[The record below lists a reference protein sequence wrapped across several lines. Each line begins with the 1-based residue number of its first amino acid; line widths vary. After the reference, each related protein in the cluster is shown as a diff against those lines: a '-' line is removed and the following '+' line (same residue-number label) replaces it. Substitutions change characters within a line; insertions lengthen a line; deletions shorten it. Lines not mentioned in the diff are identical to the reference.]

1 MINPGGI
8 PRIPGDMEVLARHAQ
23 ELTRVGPA
31 FSATGEQVNSTWQ
44 QLAPVYDAPE
54 VGQLLAATGPVQTT
68 AASVGADIATV
79 GGALSTYATT
89 VKQIQNQLDALRT
102 QAQDLVA
109 EAAAD
114 KANEGTLEQVGEFV
128 GIGGDDDEYAERS
141 NELAS
146 QVNAQVAAFNEA
158 QRVCANTINALY
170 GGTQYRADDGD
181 GQQEPGEYGYTA
193 EQLDTAFEQGQELPW
208 GSYAETD
215 TGIVGG
221 VWDGAKMFVGD
232 LGALIGRDPTTGE
245 WSWGTAGTAWKG
257 LGTFALAVGTYAIP
271 GGAALDQA
279 LNDGKLGDTLVAA
292 GKGIIAYDEWG
303 QGDNARAG
311 GMAGFNIL
319 SAIVGTKGAGS
330 ALRGVGAGAQTS
342 RIGAVSRVGGAMV
355 RSGEFIARLPT
366 TESLIGR
373 VSQHLPG
380 MRLPGGIPD
389 VNVPH
394 HADTP
399 HADIP
404 RVDTPRVDTP
414 NPGSVGDNLT
424 TTDRAPDSRG
434 APIPDTPSTPDV
446 DLPGPRAHD
455 GPTPGAA
462 VPDAPST
469 PDAPTTPEAP
479 RTPDTPSGPDGSA
492 PDAPSTPADRVPGTA
507 TPGDTTP
514 GDTMSGDGTPGDTTP
529 GDSTPGD
536 GTPGDSKPG
545 DATPGDGASSDGP
558 APTGTQPDGSWIGRE
573 HGSEFTLTPEQNAA
587 ADRFLAG
594 ARADEGQISPQ
605 VTSVADNID
614 GARMQGYPDFVLK
627 GEDSLKRKLVTDLAE
642 NPDLSLNEAI
652 TGLRDSVRYTI
663 EVPPTN
669 YADGVVR
676 AVDDLRARGFEN
688 VTWKP
693 TWDTP
698 DSYKGVN
705 STWRDPA
712 TGRVFEVQFHTP
724 DSFAAKMATHEL
736 YEAQRVPGV
745 SAEEVARLRAEQGE
759 IFRRVD
765 VPPGTERLTALGD
778 DLARDRQ
785 PVAVGAHSAEGAAAH
800 LSSHQA
806 DLRPAGT
813 AGPDPTPQD
822 NVPGTGP
829 DGGGLHGDGGRGTDG
844 SDRPVT
850 GGDGDLPRRPENLA
864 EPHPALDLDGRVA
877 LDQRQAR
884 LADQHPTDYDDWRLN
899 DPAHPGKEGH
909 NQDIESRIALDLREQ
924 DRLPED
930 VTRPTNV
937 EDGDFIDPSTG
948 EKWDV
953 KGFYSDWP
961 DHIPPDRRHGAFPQ
975 ALTPE
980 KFRDSVARAL
990 ELRPGERYGDRN
1002 VILNTRNLD
1011 QDTIDFMQ
1019 RIIDEEGWGDRVV
1032 WYP

>member
-8 PRIPGDMEVLARHAQ
+8 PRIPGDMEVLARHAG

-44 QLAPVYDAPE
+44 QLAGVYDAPE

-79 GGALSTYATT
+79 GGALSTYAAT
-89 VKQIQNQLDALRT
+89 VKQIQNQLDALRA

-109 EAAAD
+109 QAEAD

-141 NELAS
+141 NELAG

-170 GGTQYRADDGD
+170 GGTHYRADDGD
-181 GQQEPGEYGYTA
+181 SHQEPGEYGYTA

-221 VWDGAKMFVGD
+221 IWDGAKMFLGD
-232 LGALIGRDPTTGE
+232 LGALIGRDPTTGD
-245 WSWGTAGTAWKG
+245 WSWSTAGTAWKG
-257 LGTFALAVGTYAIP
+257 LGTFALAVGTYAMP
-271 GGAALDQA
+271 GGAALDQT

-303 QGDNARAG
+303 KGDNARAG

-355 RSGEFIARLPT
+355 RGGEFIARLPT
-366 TESLIGR
+366 TESLITR

-394 HADTP
+394 HTDTP
-399 HADIP
+399 SVDAPRVDAP
-404 RVDTPRVDTP
+404 RVDTPT
-414 NPGSVGDNLT
+414 PGSVGDNLT
-424 TTDRAPDSRG
+424 DTGQTPHAGTPSFPDAPSAPD
-434 APIPDTPSTPDV
+434 A
-446 DLPGPRAHD
+446 PGPRGGDA
-455 GPTPGAA
+455 PPSGAA

-469 PDAPTTPEAP
+469 PDAPTTPDAP

-492 PDAPSTPADRVPGTA
+492 PDAPSTPGDRVPGTA

-514 GDTMSGDGTPGDTTP
+514 GDSTPGDTTP
-529 GDSTPGD
+529 GDGTPGDTAPGDSTTGDGAPGDSTPGD
-536 GTPGDSKPG
+536 GAPGDSTPG

-594 ARADEGQISPQ
+594 ARVDEGQISPR

-627 GEDSLKRKLVTDLAE
+627 GEDSLKRKLATDLAE
-642 NPDLSLNEAI
+642 NPDLSLDEAI

-663 EVPPTN
+663 EVPPAN
-669 YADGVVR
+669 YADGVAR

-693 TWDTP
+693 TWNTP

-712 TGRVFEVQFHTP
+712 TGRIFELQFHTP
-724 DSFAAKMATHEL
+724 ESFHAKMATHEL

-745 SAEEVARLRAEQGE
+745 PAEEVARLRAEQGE

-765 VPPGTERLTALGD
+765 APPGTERLTALSD

-785 PVAVGAHSAEGAAAH
+785 SVAVGAHGAEGNAIQPP
-800 LSSHQA
+800 SHHA
-806 DLRPAGT
+806 
-813 AGPDPTPQD
+813 
-822 NVPGTGP
+822 
-829 DGGGLHGDGGRGTDG
+829 DGGQSGSGTEQV
-844 SDRPVT
+844 PT
-850 GGDGDLPRRPENLA
+850 GDLPGEASNARGGGVSDDIGRHDSSADDAGNRQQLIA
-864 EPHPALDLDGRVA
+864 EAQTEGLKLDSDSVVEIGKDNGGRFVW
-877 LDQRQAR
+877 LEEGGVNPR
-884 LADQHPTDYDDWRLN
+884 T
-899 DPAHPGKEGH
+899 GKEAGLQH
-909 NQDIESRIALDLREQ
+909 IINEHADDFTRQGVARFDISRVVHEAVARGEYTGRYQGRPPGRPIFVVEYNGETKYIAVSIGRNGYIVGAN
-924 DRLPED
+924 P
-930 VTRPTNV
+930 VRPNSGT
-937 EDGDFIDPSTG
+937 IDP
-948 EKWDV
+948 
-953 KGFYSDWP
+953 
-961 DHIPPDRRHGAFPQ
+961 
-975 ALTPE
+975 
-980 KFRDSVARAL
+980 KFGQ
-990 ELRPGERYGDRN
+990 PGYR
-1002 VILNTRNLD
+1002 
-1011 QDTIDFMQ
+1011 
-1019 RIIDEEGWGDRVV
+1019 GW
-1032 WYP
+1032 